1 MCAMAACGTSGHRT
15 GGPTTTTDATAYA
28 TAYTVCLQF
37 NNTDVARNAEPAT
50 LTDDQAD
57 AIFAGLALQLK
68 PASRK
73 DPGAWSKLQAVADK
87 PQGARGLGRQ
97 RRSDREDHRQHG
109 RRVHQGEE
117 AARHA
122 ADRAATHADRSRRHA
137 DVDSSDVRHADV
149 DSLARV
155 PSQGSA
161 TRGAS

>member
-1 MCAMAACGTSGHRT
+1 MCAMAACGTSGHRS

-87 PQGARGLGRQ
+87 LRKEL
-97 RRSDREDHRQHG
+97 
-109 RRVHQGEE
+109 V
-117 AARHA
+117 
-122 ADRAATHADRSRRHA
+122 
-137 DVDSSDVRHADV
+137 
-149 DSLARV
+149 
-155 PSQGSA
+155 GS
-161 TRGAS
+161 GASDDQIEKTIGNMADACTKARKRPATLPTAPPPTQIGVAVTPTSTPPTSVTPTSTP